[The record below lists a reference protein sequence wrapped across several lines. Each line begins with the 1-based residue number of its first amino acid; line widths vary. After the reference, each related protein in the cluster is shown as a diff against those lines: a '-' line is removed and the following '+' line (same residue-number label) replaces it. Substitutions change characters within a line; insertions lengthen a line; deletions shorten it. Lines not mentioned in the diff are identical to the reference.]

1 MPVTLKVLMS
11 GLPFSS
17 ISTSMFTSN
26 AVRAAIADVG
36 IRKFGL
42 APRETISGGSSRG
55 GRGAALAQAAANAQ
69 AAGSREAGQVDSW
82 DSSSTRVRQLNV
94 YNLRMSS

>member
-11 GLPFSS
+11 GLPCSS

-36 IRKFGL
+36 ICKSGL

-55 GRGAALAQAAANAQ
+55 GCGAALAQAVTNAQ
-69 AAGSREAGQVDSW
+69 AAGSRESRASRFMGFLIDAREAVERLQP
-82 DSSSTRVRQLNV
+82 
-94 YNLRMSS
+94 